1 MRWRRQALVSL
12 VSLVSLLSLLPPAL
26 LPAPSSAA
34 AAAAVSAELPV
45 VCGRLLQR
53 TLWKSRVRV

>member
-12 VSLVSLLSLLPPAL
+12 VTLLPPAL
-26 LPAPSSAA
+26 LPAPTSAA
-34 AAAAVSAELPV
+34 AAATAAVSAELPV

>member
-12 VSLVSLLSLLPPAL
+12 VSLVSLLSLLPPTL
-26 LPAPSSAA
+26 LPAPTSA

-45 VCGRLLQR
+45 VCGRLL
-53 TLWKSRVRV
+53 

>member
-26 LPAPSSAA
+26 LPAPTSA